1 MQESP
6 LLEQIDWFFSSAL
19 WTSTFP
25 NTEVKPMS
33 QNTSD
38 HVPLLISI
46 GTEIPKAKIFR
57 FQNFWLDCHGFMSVV
72 ENAWAIPC
80 RVRDYAGIISSKLKN
95 TKNAL
100 KNWSRN
106 ISRFSMWTNRCNM
119 TLNLLDGL
127 EEQKPLLIPEF
138 NFQNIIKRRIA
149 NLLHYKRVYWK
160 NRCTIRWVKL
170 GEENTKFFH
179 AAATKSYRRNK
190 IPILTSNDGITYNDH
205 DSKATIIWNTFSKR
219 LGSSD
224 KPTMLFFSR

>member
-1 MQESP
+1 
-6 LLEQIDWFFSSAL
+6 
-19 WTSTFP
+19 
-25 NTEVKPMS
+25 MS

-80 RVRDYAGIISSKLKN
+80 RVRDYAGIISLKPKN

-106 ISRFSMWTNRCNM
+106 ISQFSMWMNRCNM

-127 EEQKPLLIPEF
+127 EEQNPLLIPEF
-138 NFQNIIKRRIA
+138 NFRNI
-149 NLLHYKRVYWK
+149 V
-160 NRCTIRWVKL
+160 
-170 GEENTKFFH
+170 
-179 AAATKSYRRNK
+179 
-190 IPILTSNDGITYNDH
+190 
-205 DSKATIIWNTFSKR
+205 
-219 LGSSD
+219 
-224 KPTMLFFSR
+224 

>member
-80 RVRDYAGIISSKLKN
+80 RVRDYAGIISSKL
-95 TKNAL
+95 TL
-100 KNWSRN
+100 K
-106 ISRFSMWTNRCNM
+106 M
-119 TLNLLDGL
+119 
-127 EEQKPLLIPEF
+127 P
-138 NFQNIIKRRIA
+138 
-149 NLLHYKRVYWK
+149 
-160 NRCTIRWVKL
+160 
-170 GEENTKFFH
+170 
-179 AAATKSYRRNK
+179 
-190 IPILTSNDGITYNDH
+190 
-205 DSKATIIWNTFSKR
+205 
-219 LGSSD
+219 
-224 KPTMLFFSR
+224 